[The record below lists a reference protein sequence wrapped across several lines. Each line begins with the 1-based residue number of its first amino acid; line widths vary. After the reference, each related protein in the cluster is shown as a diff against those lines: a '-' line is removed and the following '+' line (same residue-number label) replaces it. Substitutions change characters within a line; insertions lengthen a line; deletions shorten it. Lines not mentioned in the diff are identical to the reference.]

1 MADEKKDEKKK
12 DKGEGGKGGL
22 LDNKIVLLGII
33 VVLQAVMAVGIIQFV
48 IGPKLN
54 SLAQI
59 AAEPAAVAS
68 PDPVEGEGVLV
79 GLDDMTVTL
88 KGQGRRQSY
97 LKIAI
102 DLEVA
107 DQPTADQVTSRMPQL
122 RDIAILALSSK
133 SSEDLA
139 SVDGKAALK
148 AELHRKFSDVLPD
161 GKLTSVYFSDMV
173 VQ

>member
-1 MADEKKDEKKK
+1 MAEEKKETVS
-12 DKGEGGKGGL
+12 EGKKGGSL
-22 LDNKIVLLGII
+22 LDNKIVLLGAI

-48 IGPKLN
+48 IGPKLD
-54 SLAQI
+54 SLTRI
-59 AAEPAAVAS
+59 AAEPAAAV

-88 KGQGRRQSY
+88 KGSGRRQSY

-107 DQPTADQVTSRMPQL
+107 DQLTADQVSARMPQL

-133 SSEDLA
+133 SSDDLA

>member
-1 MADEKKDEKKK
+1 MADEKKEEKKESAP
-12 DKGEGGKGGL
+12 KGSL
-22 LDNKIVLLGII
+22 LDNKVVLLAVV
-33 VVLQAVMAVGIIQFV
+33 VVLQAVMAVGIVMFV
-48 IGPKLN
+48 IGPKLD
-54 SLAQI
+54 SLTQVAI
-59 AAEPAAVAS
+59 EPVAVS
-68 PDPVEGEGVLV
+68 DPVEGEGVLV
-79 GLDDMTVTL
+79 GLEDMTVTL
-88 KGQGRRQSY
+88 KGNGRRQSY

-107 DQPTADQVTSRMPQL
+107 DQITADQVSSRMPQL

-133 SSEDLA
+133 TSDDLG

-148 AELHRKFSDVLPD
+148 AELHRKFSDVLPE

>member
-1 MADEKKDEKKK
+1 MAKEKTEDKEKSKI
-12 DKGEGGKGGL
+12 KGAGL

-33 VVLQAVMAVGIIQFV
+33 VALQAAMAVGIVQFV

-54 SLAQI
+54 ALSETV
-59 AAEPAAVAS
+59 AEPE
-68 PDPVEGEGVLV
+68 PVLV
-79 GLDDMTVTL
+79 AEGDGVIVGLEEMVVTL
-88 KGQGRRQSY
+88 RDGGRRQNY
-97 LKIAI
+97 LKINI

-107 DQPTADQVTSRMPQL
+107 DQITADQVTARKPHL

-133 SSEDLA
+133 SSEDLGSA
-139 SVDGKAALK
+139 DGKAALK
-148 AELHRKFSDVLPD
+148 AELLRKLGDALPE

>member
-1 MADEKKDEKKK
+1 MADQKKEEEKSDSSKA
-12 DKGEGGKGGL
+12 GL

-48 IGPKLN
+48 IGPKLDTMAE
-54 SLAQI
+54 LT
-59 AAEPAAVAS
+59 AEPVI
-68 PDPVEGEGVLV
+68 PEPVEGEGVII
-79 GLDDMTVTL
+79 GLNEIVVTL
-88 KGQGRRQSY
+88 KDGGRRQNY
-97 LKIAI
+97 LKISI

-107 DQPTADQVTSRMPQL
+107 DQLTADHVTTRMPQL

-133 SSEDLA
+133 SSDDLGSA
-139 SVDGKAALK
+139 DGKSALK
-148 AELHRKFSDVLPD
+148 SELHRKLGDVLPE

>member
-1 MADEKKDEKKK
+1 MAEEKTDVKKS
-12 DKGEGGKGGL
+12 EGKGGL
-22 LDNKIVLLGII
+22 LDNKFVLLGVI
-33 VVLQAVMAVGIIQFV
+33 VVLQAVMAVGLVQFV
-48 IGPKLN
+48 IGPKLDT
-54 SLAQI
+54 LTRI
-59 AAEPAAVAS
+59 AAEPVATVAQE
-68 PDPVEGEGVLV
+68 PVEGEGVLV
-79 GLDDMTVTL
+79 GLNDMTVTL

-107 DQPTADQVTSRMPQL
+107 DQLTADQVSSRMPQL

-139 SVDGKAALK
+139 SLDGKAALK
-148 AELHRKFSDVLPD
+148 AELHRKFSDVLPE